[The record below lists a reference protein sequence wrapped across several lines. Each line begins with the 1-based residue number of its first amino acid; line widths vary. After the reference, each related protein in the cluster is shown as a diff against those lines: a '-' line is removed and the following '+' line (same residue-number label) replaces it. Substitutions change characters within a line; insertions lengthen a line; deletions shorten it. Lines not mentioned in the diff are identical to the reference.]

1 MSAFQSACAS
11 SCRGQRGSEES
22 KERRLAFPANS
33 VTLWALW
40 VVFWAFPGAVE
51 AAGVVLDVPEAAEGV
66 DDEAVAS
73 EALLACL
80 WRLGRP

>member
-40 VVFWAFPGAVE
+40 VMFWVFPGAVV
-51 AAGVVLDVPEAAEGV
+51 AAGVVVEEPGGAEGV
-66 DDEAVAS
+66 EDDAVAS

-80 WRLGRP
+80 

>member
-40 VVFWAFPGAVE
+40 VVFWALEGAVEAPGVVVEDVEGAVE
-51 AAGVVLDVPEAAEGV
+51 AAGD
-66 DDEAVAS
+66 S
-73 EALLACL
+73 EALLAL
-80 WRLGRP
+80 